1 METIL
6 LVFTVVAG
14 LSGWAAI
21 AAWWLRERVKSIR
34 ALKEMRRRNDRLQ
47 QSVIYALT
55 KWREQVEHL
64 RIYHAI
70 EQEYAERLAR
80 EAGVSVQSVR
90 STIRAAV
97 ESHYGCREDLQAT
110 SPEGAER
117 QIESIR
123 QVHNYVESGE
133 GTLADLEITDEIR
146 RVA

>member
-1 METIL
+1 MA
-6 LVFTVVAG
+6 TVHDDDESDDDTATLG
-14 LSGWAAI
+14 PDGFDATHS
-21 AAWWLRERVKSIR
+21 
-34 ALKEMRRRNDRLQ
+34 
-47 QSVIYALT
+47 ALT
-55 KWREQVEHL
+55 RETRLPRSSLL
-64 RIYHAI
+64 RLRTQSTRQCIFPGFEELA
-70 EQEYAERLAR
+70 QSQAATREYAERLAR

-97 ESHYGCREDLQAT
+97 ESHYGCREDPQAT